1 MKAKKGKTGPPVK
14 KQPDKANK
22 DAVIPQSVGKDK
34 TDCVAL
40 ANLFME
46 VSMRLKE
53 EFDIPE
59 IE

>member
-1 MKAKKGKTGPPVK
+1 MKAKKGKTGPPGK

-22 DAVIPQSVGKDK
+22 DSVIPQSAGKDK
-34 TDCVAL
+34 TDCLAL